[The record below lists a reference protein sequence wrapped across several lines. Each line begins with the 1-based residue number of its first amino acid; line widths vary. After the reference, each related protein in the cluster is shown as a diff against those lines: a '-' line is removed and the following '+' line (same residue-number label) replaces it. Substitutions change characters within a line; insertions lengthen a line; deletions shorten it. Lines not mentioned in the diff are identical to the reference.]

1 MTVAPIAGL
10 PIRRNTLLLA
20 ATMAVYSAVLQLV
33 AAVSSITFVLVTGV
47 EGLLGL
53 GPAIFLVA
61 SALTAVPAGRAMDR
75 VGRRPVIAGGYALA
89 SVGCALTALATNLDS
104 TPAVIL
110 GFALTGSASGIAL
123 LIRTAAGDMY
133 PPERR
138 ARGISYVLFGS
149 VFGAILGPAVF
160 GPLFAG
166 RELEAGALTVP
177 WLAASAISVVALGL
191 VLFIRPDPKRI
202 AELLA
207 GQDDTAPAPPVAPI
221 AEMLRRPGVRPAM
234 LAALASFGVMV
245 SVMNLSGYVV
255 VEHHHHEQG
264 DVFPVIG
271 AHVFGMYALVIV
283 VGTLI
288 DRIGRAPALAGGL
301 LVMAA
306 STIGL
311 LWVESVVATAILL
324 FGLGVGWN
332 LSFVAATAQL
342 ADCTSPAER
351 GKLLGFNDLLSALL
365 GAGLA
370 LLGGYA
376 LDSIGVAALALGATA
391 IVAAPV
397 LWLLPAWLR
406 SAPVQSAP

>member
-1 MTVAPIAGL
+1 VSAPLADI
-10 PIRRNTLLLA
+10 PVRRNTLLLA
-20 ATMAVYSAVLQLV
+20 AAMAVYSAVLQLV
-33 AAVSSITFVLVTGV
+33 AAVSSITFVLVSGI

-61 SALTAVPAGRAMDR
+61 SGLAAVPAGRLMDR
-75 VGRRPVIAGGYALA
+75 VGRRPVVAGGYVLGAC
-89 SVGCALTALATNLDS
+89 GCSLTALATHLGS
-104 TPAVIL
+104 TPAVIA
-110 GFALTGSASGIAL
+110 GFALTGAANGIAL

-160 GPLFAG
+160 GPLFAE
-166 RELEAGALTVP
+166 RELDASALTTP
-177 WLAASAISVVALGL
+177 WLVAAGISLVPL
-191 VLFIRPDPKRI
+191 VLIWFVRPDPKRI

-207 GQDDTAPAPPVAPI
+207 PPEQEERPAAPLREI
-221 AEMLRRPGVRPAM
+221 LRRPGVRPAM

-255 VEHHHHEQG
+255 VEHHHHAQS

-271 AHVFGMYALVIV
+271 AHVLGMYALVLF

-288 DRIGRAPALAGGL
+288 DRIGRGPALGGGL
-301 LVMAA
+301 AIMAV

-311 LWVESVVATAILL
+311 MFFDSVFATAVLL

-332 LSFVAATAQL
+332 LSFVAATAQM
-342 ADCTSPAER
+342 ADLTAASER
-351 GKLLGFNDLLSALL
+351 GRLIGFNDLLSAFL

-376 LDSIGVAALALGATA
+376 LDTLGVAALAIGASVIA
-391 IVAAPV
+391 AAPV
-397 LWLLPAWLR
+397 LWLHPRRAARSPA
-406 SAPVQSAP
+406 S

>member
-1 MTVAPIAGL
+1 MIA
-10 PIRRNTLLLA
+10 
-20 ATMAVYSAVLQLV
+20 
-33 AAVSSITFVLVTGV
+33 
-47 EGLLGL
+47 
-53 GPAIFLVA
+53 
-61 SALTAVPAGRAMDR
+61 
-75 VGRRPVIAGGYALA
+75 
-89 SVGCALTALATNLDS
+89 
-104 TPAVIL
+104 
-110 GFALTGSASGIAL
+110 GFALTGAANGVAL

-160 GPLFAG
+160 GPLFAE
-166 RELEAGALTVP
+166 RELDASALTTP
-177 WLAASAISVVALGL
+177 WLVAAGISLVPL
-191 VLFIRPDPKRI
+191 VLIWFVRPDPKRI

-207 GQDDTAPAPPVAPI
+207 PPEQEVRPAAPLREI
-221 AEMLRRPGVRPAM
+221 LRRPGVRPAM

-255 VEHHHHEQG
+255 VEHHHHAQS

-271 AHVFGMYALVIV
+271 AHVLGMYALVLF

-288 DRIGRAPALAGGL
+288 DRIGRGPALGGGL
-301 LVMAA
+301 AIMAV

-311 LWVESVVATAILL
+311 MFFDSVFATAVLL

-332 LSFVAATAQL
+332 LSFVAATAQM
-342 ADCTSPAER
+342 ADLTAASER
-351 GKLLGFNDLLSALL
+351 GRLIGFNDLLSAFL

-376 LDSIGVAALALGATA
+376 LDTLGVAALAIGASVIA
-391 IVAAPV
+391 AAPV
-397 LWLLPAWLR
+397 LWLHPRRAARSPA
-406 SAPVQSAP
+406 S